1 VGWFA
6 SGFAMAGTGAA
17 AEEATRA
24 EGEVYPS
31 VTEVSEPGQ
40 LRGLHVH
47 GQVAEPGRAL
57 QGAGGQ
63 QRHVLHVRHRVAAAA
78 AFWV

>member
-1 VGWFA
+1 
-6 SGFAMAGTGAA
+6 
-17 AEEATRA
+17 
-24 EGEVYPS
+24 
-31 VTEVSEPGQ
+31 
-40 LRGLHVH
+40 VH